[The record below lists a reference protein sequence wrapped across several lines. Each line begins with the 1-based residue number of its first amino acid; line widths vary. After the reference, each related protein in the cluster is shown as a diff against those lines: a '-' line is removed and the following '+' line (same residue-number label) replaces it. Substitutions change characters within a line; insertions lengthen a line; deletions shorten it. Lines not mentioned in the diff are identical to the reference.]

1 MARSRLLILLAGCF
15 LLASAAWADDV
26 GYVDCTAHP
35 DATQVFSKARQTPD
49 VVATVACGERFTV
62 LVYGFVFSRVTTR
75 DGKIGYIYS
84 SVITIDHSPNAA
96 AQASARSSAAPAPA
110 PAAAPSAPAAAA
122 PGAPVSQPAAQPSP
136 AAQAAPAPVTTQ
148 AAPTQSTP
156 APAAPVQPG
165 SAFPT
170 PPPMQVTPSD
180 SASGPARP
188 APSPATPAAA
198 PAPSTNAPAAAD
210 PAQPA
215 APSAADSQPTAAPQ
229 PSAPAQPGPLFPTP
243 PPTPAAPDAQPATAA
258 EQPQPTPTASASQ
271 PQPEAAQPEAAQ
283 PAEAPVREANARST
297 WERPVPG
304 GRRQTYLLDLY
315 SGYSFARFVSGGAS
329 TNLNGAMGSFGY
341 NLKPWLQIVG
351 DTSYNFVTVSGAKS
365 VIFGNHFGPR
375 YYYRNH
381 FRWNVTP
388 FVEGLVGG
396 SRLDVTVSGAKTSQN
411 CISYKAGGGIDVR
424 VGQRWEVRLIN
435 VDYYRTSFGAGGY
448 SASQNNYWASAGVVL
463 RLFGT
468 PGE

>member
-1 MARSRLLILLAGCF
+1 MARLRLLILLAGCF
-15 LLASAAWADDV
+15 LIASAAWADDV

-62 LVYGFVFSRVTTR
+62 LVYGFVFSRVSTR

-96 AQASARSSAAPAPA
+96 AQASARSSAAAAPAPA
-110 PAAAPSAPAAAA
+110 PAAPSSPVVTAPAAA
-122 PGAPVSQPAAQPSP
+122 VSQPAPQPSP
-136 AAQAAPAPVTTQ
+136 AVQTAPAPVTTQ
-148 AAPTQSTP
+148 AVP
-156 APAAPVQPG
+156 APAPAPAQPG

-170 PPPMQVTPSD
+170 PPPMKVTPSD
-180 SASGPARP
+180 SASA
-188 APSPATPAAA
+188 
-198 PAPSTNAPAAAD
+198 

-215 APSAADSQPTAAPQ
+215 PAPATRTAEPSAADSQPAAASQ

-243 PPTPAAPDAQPATAA
+243 PPPTPAAPDSQPATAA
-258 EQPQPTPTASASQ
+258 EQPQPTPAASASQ

-283 PAEAPVREANARST
+283 PAEAPVREANVRST

-304 GRRQTYLLDLY
+304 GRRQTYLLDLF
-315 SGYSFARFVSGGAS
+315 SGYSFARFVSAGTA

-396 SRLDVTVSGAKTSQN
+396 SRLDVTVAGAKASQN

-424 VGQRWEVRLIN
+424 VGQRWEVRLID

-448 SASQNNYWASAGVVL
+448 SASQNSYWASAGIVL

>member
-1 MARSRLLILLAGCF
+1 MARLRLLILLAGCF
-15 LLASAAWADDV
+15 LIASAAWADDV

-62 LVYGFVFSRVTTR
+62 LVYGFVFSRVSTR

-110 PAAAPSAPAAAA
+110 PAPAAPSAPVATAPAAA
-122 PGAPVSQPAAQPSP
+122 VSQPAPQPSP
-136 AAQAAPAPVTTQ
+136 ATQTAPAPVTTR
-148 AAPTQSTP
+148 AAP
-156 APAAPVQPG
+156 APAAPAQPG
-165 SAFPT
+165 SAFPM

-180 SASGPARP
+180 SGSAPAQP
-188 APSPATPAAA
+188 APAPATRAAA
-198 PAPSTNAPAAAD
+198 PVPSTNAPAAPA

-215 APSAADSQPTAAPQ
+215 APSAADSQPTAASQ
-229 PSAPAQPGPLFPTP
+229 PSAPAQPGPLFPMP
-243 PPTPAAPDAQPATAA
+243 PPTPAAPDAQPATAV

-283 PAEAPVREANARST
+283 PVEAPVREANARST

-396 SRLDVTVSGAKTSQN
+396 SRLDVTVAGAKTSQN

-424 VGQRWEVRLIN
+424 VGQRWEVRLID

-448 SASQNNYWASAGVVL
+448 SASQNNYWASAGIVL